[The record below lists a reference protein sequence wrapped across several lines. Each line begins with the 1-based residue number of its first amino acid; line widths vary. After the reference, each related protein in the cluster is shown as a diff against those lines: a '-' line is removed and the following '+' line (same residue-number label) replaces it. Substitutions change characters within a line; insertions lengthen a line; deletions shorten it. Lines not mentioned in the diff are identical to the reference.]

1 MTTAREGELGR
12 PARPQ
17 ITFEELDVIRTRAER
32 TTTSGMVYNIWYN
45 AMSHGDN
52 DNSGPG
58 NKTHS
63 ETRCDLARDAGYT
76 RADLRMRQAAGGGI
90 LTDAAY
96 CCLFFARGCC
106 PHGANCTYLHRL
118 PRSHEIAEQ
127 GVDIFGREKHGSYR
141 DDMGGVGS
149 MHRVNRTLYVGRIN
163 EDTSLSFR
171 RTGNAKEGDD
181 PDGEKSTMAKI
192 VRRHFSE
199 WGEIERV
206 RAMVGRGIA
215 FVTYKYEANAQ
226 FAKEAMMHQSL
237 DHNEVRNVRW
247 STDDPKNDF
256 VPTEEEALRKQGERQ
271 IAAIDAARAEQDAAY
286 EASKDDPTIDWG
298 EYARAKRQRLALSP
312 EEAARLDAENAR
324 GWKAYDAEHA
334 PAALPA
340 PQAKEAKKAEAHG
353 LLSDEAVRSLAALRH
368 KAPAPAPAPAPKT
381 LQGLA
386 AYASD
391 SDDE

>member
-1 MTTAREGELGR
+1 M
-12 PARPQ
+12 
-17 ITFEELDVIRTRAER
+17 IRTRAER

-63 ETRCDLARDAGYT
+63 ETRCDLARDSGYT
-76 RADLRMRQAAGGGI
+76 RADLRMRQAAGGGM
-90 LTDAAY
+90 LTDTAY
-96 CCLFFARGCC
+96 CCLFFARGSC
-106 PHGANCTYLHRL
+106 PHGSNCTYLHRL

-127 GVDIFGREKHGSYR
+127 GVDVFGREKHGSYR

-171 RTGNAKEGDD
+171 RTGNTKEGDD

-237 DHNEVRNVRW
+237 DNNEVLNVRW

-256 VPTEEEALRKQGERQ
+256 VPKEEEYLRQQGQRQ
-271 IAAIDAARAEQDAAY
+271 IAAVDAARADQEAAY
-286 EASKDDPTIDWG
+286 EAHKDDPTIDWN
-298 EYARAKRQRLALSP
+298 EYARAKRQRMALTP
-312 EEAARLDAENAR
+312 EEAARLDEENAR
-324 GWKAYDAEHA
+324 GWKAYDAEQEAPPAKAAKRDESA
-334 PAALPA
+334 PAP
-340 PQAKEAKKAEAHG
+340 KNG
-353 LLSDEAVRSLAALRH
+353 LLSAEAVRSLASLRQH
-368 KAPAPAPAPAPKT
+368 KAKAAPAGA
-381 LQGLA
+381 LGGLS

-391 SDDE
+391 SEEE

>member
-1 MTTAREGELGR
+1 MMNGKEKEAAR

-17 ITFEELDVIRTRAER
+17 ISFEELDVIRTRAER
-32 TTTSGMVYNIWYN
+32 TTTSGMIYNIWYN

-76 RADLRMRQAAGGGI
+76 RADLRMKQASGGGNI
-90 LTDAAY
+90 TDTAY
-96 CCLFFARGCC
+96 CCIFFARGCC
-106 PHGANCTYLHRL
+106 PHGSNCTYLHRL

-127 GVDIFGREKHGSYR
+127 GVDIFGREKHGTYR

-149 MHRVNRTLYVGRIN
+149 MLRVNRTLYVGRIN

-215 FVTYKYEANAQ
+215 FVTYKHEANAQ

-237 DHNEVRNVRW
+237 DHDEVLNVRW

-256 VPTEEEALRKQGERQ
+256 FPKEEEVLRKRGEQQ
-271 IAAIDAARAEQDAAY
+271 IAAVDAAKAEQEAAY
-286 EASKDDPTIDWG
+286 AENQGDPTIDWN
-298 EYARAKRQRLALSP
+298 EYSRAKRQRMTLSA
-312 EEAARLDAENAR
+312 EEAKRLDEENAR
-324 GWKAYDAEHA
+324 GWKDYDAEHQSSSKKNEPPKKNA
-334 PAALPA
+334 EPMVSAGLLSE
-340 PQAKEAKKAEAHG
+340 EAKKSIADLRKHKVQ
-353 LLSDEAVRSLAALRH
+353 AV
-368 KAPAPAPAPAPKT
+368 APVKR
-381 LQGLA
+381 LNGLA

-391 SDDE
+391 SEED